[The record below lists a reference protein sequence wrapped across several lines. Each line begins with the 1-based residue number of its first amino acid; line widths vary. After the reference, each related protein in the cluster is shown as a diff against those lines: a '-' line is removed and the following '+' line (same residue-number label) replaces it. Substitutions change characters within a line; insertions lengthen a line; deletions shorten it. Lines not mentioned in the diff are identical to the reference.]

1 MNMKQSPRS
10 ASTRRTRLLVS
21 GLALLVLTFSGV
33 AQALAAERVAI
44 LPFRN
49 YNGSL
54 DYAAPSYTLADS
66 LHSMLQPLNESGKIQ
81 LVPID
86 SVEFALAGLNLD
98 PSNPQYESDMW
109 RAVEMLQAD
118 KVITG
123 TYNVK
128 YKKIFVNAYI
138 YDVKT
143 KIQNQEYQAKNVYK
157 KYDEALETVAK
168 VYKALAP
175 FFEQ

>member
-1 MNMKQSPRS
+1 MKEQTSPS
-10 ASTRRTRLLVS
+10 GVCTRRSRIFALVAC
-21 GLALLVLTFSGV
+21 ALLVALTDFS
-33 AQALAAERVAI
+33 QAFAAERVAI

-66 LHSMLQPLNESGKIQ
+66 LHAMLQPLSEEGKLD

-109 RAVEMLQAD
+109 RAVEQLRAD

-138 YDVKT
+138 YDVAT
-143 KIQNQEYQAKNVYK
+143 KIQEQKYQAKNIYK
-157 KYDEALETVAK
+157 KYDKALEAVSK
-168 VYKALAP
+168 VYKKTGP
-175 FFEQ
+175 VF